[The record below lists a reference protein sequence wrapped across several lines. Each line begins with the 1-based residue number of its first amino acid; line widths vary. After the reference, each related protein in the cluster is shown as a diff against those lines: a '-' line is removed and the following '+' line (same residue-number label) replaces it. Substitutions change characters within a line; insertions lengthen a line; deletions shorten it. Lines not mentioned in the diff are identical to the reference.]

1 MEDHTIKSEIVCEHC
16 ASTSDGKGQNG
27 MDENAIHQWLID
39 CFGQIQ
45 GDMAFQQLSSL
56 PDSIKDQLIGQ
67 DPSKLPKPS
76 EVKALMNA
84 FASSGLNTVDD
95 MQQSADKGP
104 VNTKL
109 AISLALAI
117 ANDEGSDQSVN
128 ASQAEAVRR
137 AMSEANLWLDTT
149 CNIDPAPGEP
159 QVFTRAD
166 WVNATLDSWA
176 QFVSPVEE
184 SMSNALSSVI
194 SERFKDAFDGGEIA
208 GIFAGPVPVPIPENM
223 KDPANI
229 IKVLGNTAFSTQLGR
244 AAGELSHEV
253 RGSFDQG
260 IALQKNQA
268 GALIAQNAI
277 EYAKTLEID
286 QDEVLA
292 FLSLEEVAH
301 ARLFAHVPWLM
312 PRFEALIGKYA
323 RGISID
329 LDAMEEQLREAT
341 SMDPD
346 SISGAVDLTKV
357 GISDTPERKEALHS
371 LETLLALVEGWVD
384 AVTWKAGMAH
394 IPHIEQLREMVRR
407 ERAVGGPAEQTFESL
422 LGMELRPK
430 RMREAADIW
439 EKIGAQKGDQARDK
453 MWSHP
458 DLLPK
463 LPELHSN
470 NGTTEDSAKSTD
482 GGRGTDDNINDTDPA
497 DAINGSSSDKPG
509 IDWDAELKKLLNAQN
524 VENNDGDST
533 NDNGNG
539 TNSNKAGDE
548 GNHANEDS
556 SNKDDGPEI

>member
-1 MEDHTIKSEIVCEHC
+1 
-16 ASTSDGKGQNG
+16 

-45 GDMAFQQLSSL
+45 GDMAFQQLSAL
-56 PDSIKDQLIGQ
+56 PDAVKDQLMGQ

-84 FASSGLNTVDD
+84 FASSGLNTMGD
-95 MQQSADKGP
+95 MQQSADQGP
-104 VNTKL
+104 VNVKL
-109 AISLALAI
+109 ATSLALAI
-117 ANDEGSDQSVN
+117 ANDEGSEQTVT
-128 ASQAEAVRR
+128 ASEGEAVRR
-137 AMSEANLWLDTT
+137 AMSEANLWLDTA
-149 CNIDPAPGEP
+149 CDIDPAPGEP

-166 WVNATLDSWA
+166 WVNATVDSWA
-176 QFVSPVEE
+176 KFASPVEE
-184 SMSNALSSVI
+184 SMGNALSSVI
-194 SERFKDAFDGGEIA
+194 SERFGDAFDGGEIA
-208 GIFAGPVPVPIPENM
+208 GIFAGPVPVPIPDNM
-223 KDPANI
+223 KDPANL
-229 IKVLGNTAFSTQLGR
+229 IKILGNTAFSTQLGH
-244 AAGELSHEV
+244 AAGQLSHEV

-260 IALQKNQA
+260 IALQKNPA
-268 GALIAQNAI
+268 GALIAQNSI

-286 QDEVLA
+286 QSEVLA
-292 FLSLEEVAH
+292 FLALEEEAH

-323 RGISID
+323 RGINID

-357 GISDTPERKEALHS
+357 GIADTPEQKEALES

-407 ERAVGGPAEQTFESL
+407 ERAVGGPAERTFESL

-430 RMREAADIW
+430 CMREAADIW
-439 EKIGAQKGDQARDK
+439 EKIGAEQGDKARDE

-463 LPELHSN
+463 LPDADGDKAKVTSAETNVSDSN
-470 NGTTEDSAKSTD
+470 TNPDANITAPTTD
-482 GGRGTDDNINDTDPA
+482 GSDTT
-497 DAINGSSSDKPG
+497 GSKPS
-509 IDWDAELKKLLNAQN
+509 IDWDAELEKLLDAQGDEGDADDAN
-524 VENNDGDST
+524 HTGTANNDAADNSGDNGNSSPKPDNQKKPDGDHPSDETGDGKPNDGD
-533 NDNGNG
+533 
-539 TNSNKAGDE
+539 APQ
-548 GNHANEDS
+548 A
-556 SNKDDGPEI
+556 

>member
-1 MEDHTIKSEIVCEHC
+1 
-16 ASTSDGKGQNG
+16 
-27 MDENAIHQWLID
+27 MDENTIHQWLID

-45 GDMAFQQLSSL
+45 GDMAFQQLSAL
-56 PDSIKDQLIGQ
+56 PDSIKNQLIGQ
-67 DPSKLPKPS
+67 SPSKLPKPS

-84 FASSGLNTVDD
+84 FSSSGLNTLGD

-109 AISLALAI
+109 AISLASAI
-117 ANDEGSDQSVN
+117 ANDDGSEQSVR
-128 ASQAEAVRR
+128 ASQGEAVRR

-149 CNIDPAPGEP
+149 CDIDPAPGEP

-176 QFVSPVEE
+176 KFASPVEE

-260 IALQKNQA
+260 IALQKNPA

-286 QDEVLA
+286 EDEVLA

-312 PRFEALIGKYA
+312 PRFEALISKYA

-329 LDAMEEQLREAT
+329 LDAVEEQLREAT

-357 GISDTPERKEALHS
+357 GISDTPEQEEALNS

-430 RMREAADIW
+430 RMREAAEIW
-439 EKIGAQKGDQARDK
+439 EKIGTEKGDQARDE

-463 LPELHSN
+463 LPELDGT
-470 NGTTEDSAKSTD
+470 NGSTQDSMTITD
-482 GGRGTDDNINDTDPA
+482 GGNGADGNATDVDIDLSSNDPA
-497 DAINGSSSDKPG
+497 SGKPG
-509 IDWDAELKKLLNAQN
+509 IDWDTELEKLLGAQN
-524 VENNDGDST
+524 DESNDGDST
-533 NDNGNG
+533 GNADNENTDNPDETGDKG
-539 TNSNKAGDE
+539 TDTDGDNKGGGDGSE
-548 GNHANEDS
+548 V
-556 SNKDDGPEI
+556 